1 MSSVAVGPVTGV
13 VLFNLGGP
21 DTLDDVR
28 PFLQNLFSDPEVIP
42 LPTPFRQLLAWWIA
56 LRRAP
61 TARGYYEQIGGGS
74 PLRQYTAAQASALE
88 KHLSEH
94 GRYQV
99 VVAMRCWKPDTED
112 AVAALVA
119 CRPQRLV
126 LLPLYPQYSF
136 ATTRSSIEYFRTV
149 WSRRGLPDVPMIAVD
164 HWYAHPGYLDAM
176 VERITETRRVIPNGD
191 GSPVHLVYSAHG
203 LPMSLIHKGDPYQ
216 RQVEEQVQELT
227 ARLPEW
233 ASVPERVS
241 LGYQSR
247 VGRAKWLEPS
257 TESVLHGLGQ
267 RGVTRVLVVPLSFV
281 SDHSETLYEIDILY
295 RQLAIQAGI
304 KTFARMASLNDSPTF
319 IRALADLVL
328 SRR

>member
-1 MSSVAVGPVTGV
+1 VSASAGEPVTGV

-21 DTLDDVR
+21 DTLDDVK

-42 LPTPFRQLLAWWIA
+42 LPSPFRQLLAWWIA
-56 LRRAP
+56 VRRAP

-74 PLRQYTAAQASALE
+74 PLRRYTEAQASALE
-88 KHLSEH
+88 KLLCER
-94 GRYQV
+94 GAYRV
-99 VVAMRCWKPDTED
+99 VIAMRCWKPDTED
-112 AVAALVA
+112 AVAALVGS
-119 CRPQRLV
+119 RPQRLV

-136 ATTRSSIEYFRTV
+136 ATTRSSLEYFRSV
-149 WSRRGLPDVPMIAVD
+149 WARRGVPDVPLLSID
-164 HWYAHPGYLDAM
+164 HWYDHSGYLDAM
-176 VERITETRRVIPNGD
+176 VERINETRRLMPEGD

-203 LPMSLIHKGDPYQ
+203 LPMSLINKGDPYQ
-216 RQVEEQVQELT
+216 RQVEQQVRLLT

-233 ASVPERVS
+233 ASAPDRVS

-257 TESVLHGLGQ
+257 TESVLHALGQ
-267 RGVTRVLVVPLSFV
+267 RGVTRVLMVPLSFV
-281 SDHSETLYEIDILY
+281 SDHSETLYEIDIQY
-295 RQLAIQAGI
+295 RQLAAEAGI
-304 KTFARMASLNDSPTF
+304 TTFSRMASLNDSPTF

>member
-1 MSSVAVGPVTGV
+1 
-13 VLFNLGGP
+13 L
-21 DTLDDVR
+21 
-28 PFLQNLFSDPEVIP
+28 
-42 LPTPFRQLLAWWIA
+42 
-56 LRRAP
+56 
-61 TARGYYEQIGGGS
+61 
-74 PLRQYTAAQASALE
+74 ALE
-88 KHLSEH
+88 KALSERGAH
-94 GRYQV
+94 RV
-99 VVAMRCWKPDTED
+99 VIAMRCWKPDTED

-136 ATTRSSIEYFRTV
+136 ATTRSSLEYFRTV
-149 WSRRGLPDVPMIAVD
+149 WAKRGLSDVPMISVD
-164 HWYAHPGYLDAM
+164 HWYDHPGYLDAM
-176 VERITETRRVIPNGD
+176 VERITETRRVMPNGD

-203 LPMSLIHKGDPYQ
+203 LPMSLILKGDPYQ
-216 RQVEEQVQELT
+216 RQVEDQVQRLT

-295 RQLAIQAGI
+295 RQLATQAGI

-328 SRR
+328 SRP

>member
-1 MSSVAVGPVTGV
+1 MSSSGVGPVTGV

-56 LRRAP
+56 RRRAP

-74 PLRQYTAAQASALE
+74 PLRRYTESQASALE
-88 KHLSEH
+88 KALSER
-94 GRYQV
+94 GAYRV

-136 ATTRSSIEYFRTV
+136 ATTRSSLEYFRTV
-149 WSRRGLPDVPMIAVD
+149 WARRGLPDVPMISVD
-164 HWYAHPGYLDAM
+164 HWYDHPGYLDAM
-176 VERITETRRVIPNGD
+176 VERITETRRLMPNGD
-191 GSPVHLVYSAHG
+191 GSPVHLLYSAHG
-203 LPMSLIHKGDPYQ
+203 LPMSLIYKGDPYQ
-216 RQVEEQVQELT
+216 RQIEEQVQRLT
-227 ARLPEW
+227 ARLAEW
-233 ASVPERVS
+233 ATVPERVS

-257 TESVLHGLGQ
+257 TESVFHRLGQ

-281 SDHSETLYEIDILY
+281 SDHSETLYEIDIQY

>member
-1 MSSVAVGPVTGV
+1 V

-21 DTLDDVR
+21 DTLDDVK

-42 LPTPFRQLLAWWIA
+42 LPPPFRQLLAWWIA
-56 LRRAP
+56 VRRAP
-61 TARGYYEQIGGGS
+61 TARGYYQQIGGGS
-74 PLRQYTAAQASALE
+74 PLRRYTEAQAAALE
-88 KHLSEH
+88 KRLAEH
-94 GRYQV
+94 GAYKV

-112 AVAALVA
+112 AVAELTAV
-119 CRPQRLV
+119 RPQRLV

-136 ATTRSSIEYFRTV
+136 ATTRSSLEYFRTV
-149 WSRRGLPDVPMIAVD
+149 WARRGPPGVPMLAID
-164 HWYAHPGYLDAM
+164 HWYDHPGYLDAM
-176 VERITETRRVIPNGD
+176 VERINETRRDIPEGD

-216 RQVEEQVQELT
+216 RQVEEQVRLLT

-233 ASVPERVS
+233 ASVPEQVS

-281 SDHSETLYEIDILY
+281 SDHSETLYEIDIQY
-295 RQLAIQAGI
+295 RQLATESGI
-304 KTFARMASLNDSPTF
+304 KTFARMASLNDSSTF